1 MKRGFWRKAAALFG
15 ASMIIVSDAYYFG
28 DESNRNKPLPG
39 YRVVNLHTS
48 YRVAKNV
55 ELFASIDNVFNAK
68 YATYGIYSDPTG
80 VGAPGVPA
88 DAVAN
93 GPGVDNRFYSP
104 AAPTAVYGG
113 VRVTF

>member
-1 MKRGFWRKAAALFG
+1 
-15 ASMIIVSDAYYFG
+15 MIVVSSQFYFG
-28 DESNRNKPLPG
+28 DESNQNPQMPG
-39 YRVVNLHTS
+39 YHVVNLHTS
-48 YRVAKNV
+48 YQVARNV
-55 ELFASIDNVFNAK
+55 EVFGSIDNIFNAK

-80 VGAPGVPA
+80 IGAPGVPG
-88 DAVAN
+88 DGVTN